1 MSYGGQDQG
10 RLGGYGAGGMAQQQQ
25 QQQHQQQR
33 GMGGMGGMGGGE
45 VKADEP
51 EGGGVF
57 DRVKSKFKPT
67 LILRCKVAIVG
78 DAHVGKTALTQMFHS
93 GGQTFQ
99 KQYAMTVG
107 VDFCVKVV
115 NIPETDAAVELYMF
129 DTSGQSIFNQRELGA
144 KNVRGG
150 VGGGRRRGGGGRWG
164 RGGAGLGRRVGE
176 GGAGGVAFVICARE
190 AGE

>member
-25 QQQHQQQR
+25 QQQQQQQR

-150 VGGGRRRGGGGRWG
+150 RGGGGAMAGRGGRWGGVG

-176 GGAGGVAFVICARE
+176 GGAGVWWRL
-190 AGE
+190 